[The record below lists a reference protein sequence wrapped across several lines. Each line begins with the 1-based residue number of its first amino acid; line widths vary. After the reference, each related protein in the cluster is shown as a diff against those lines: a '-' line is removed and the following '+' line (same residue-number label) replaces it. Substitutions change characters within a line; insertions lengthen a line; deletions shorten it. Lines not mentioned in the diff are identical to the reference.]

1 MILSKTYRIPIIYL
15 TDPKKLCKKESPS
28 DDASIS
34 LRRRNNIIVGDRV
47 REGLQWEMRGKG
59 KRGDMKETQKV
70 RKMNGNIQQYR
81 ILYGGNF

>member
-1 MILSKTYRIPIIYL
+1 M
-15 TDPKKLCKKESPS
+15 
-28 DDASIS
+28 
-34 LRRRNNIIVGDRV
+34 GDRV